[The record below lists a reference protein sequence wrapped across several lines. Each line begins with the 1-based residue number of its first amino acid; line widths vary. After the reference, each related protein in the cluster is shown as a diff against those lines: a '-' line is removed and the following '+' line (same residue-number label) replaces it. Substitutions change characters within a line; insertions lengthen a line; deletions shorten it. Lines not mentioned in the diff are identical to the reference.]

1 MLGPHELAATGLTA
15 AGSTLGT
22 ALALNARTNVVGTVA
37 ASTGVALPAGA
48 PVGDI
53 VFVSNGGANALS
65 VYPATSSGTINGGSA
80 GAAVSLATTTY
91 KTKNSLFLCTGTDT
105 WIQFVGA

>member
-1 MLGPHELAATGLTA
+1 MLGYHELAVSGLTA
-15 AGSTLGT
+15 TGSTLAT
-22 ALALNARTNVVGTVA
+22 ALPLNARTNIVGTVA
-37 ASTGVALPAGA
+37 ASTGVALPLGA

-65 VYPATSSGTINGGSA
+65 VYPATAAGVINGGSA

-91 KTKNSLFLCTGTDT
+91 KTKNSLFLCLGNDN
-105 WIQFVGA
+105 WVSYVGA

>member
-15 AGSTLGT
+15 TGSTLGT
-22 ALALNARTNVVGTVA
+22 ALALNARTNVISTAA

-48 PVGDI
+48 PAGDI
-53 VFVSNGGANALS
+53 VFVSNNGANALS
-65 VYPATSSGTINGGSA
+65 VYPATSAGTINGGSA
-80 GAAVSLATTTY
+80 GAAVSLAVTTY
-91 KTKNSLFLCTGTDT
+91 KTKNSLFLCLGSDT